1 MAIPLTW
8 KAEIYGAEDV
18 KAKLAEIREQ
28 YKKGDIGIQEYT
40 QKQTFLARQL
50 RQTNLSLGQQKSIF
64 LAMHPALNK
73 LTQAMSVFGSI
84 SRSAL
89 SIMNS
94 LNLATIAQTG
104 FEGRIFDLK
113 MDLIESEKT
122 LREMREAGLGPGM
135 AAYDEEIAKNKEL
148 NAELNNTLKLASDQ
162 GWQNLTTKIFGIGDA
177 IQTAWMGAITT
188 IAAFKL
194 GAFKGLAGTITAFG
208 ESLGSAILSG
218 LSKAFL
224 PATIVQMFSDLFSQ
238 TAGEEGFGS
247 GIDIWVSML
256 TKDLPMALGV
266 AGAFLTQFFLKDLPN
281 WANKGFAELGVII
294 KNITKGITDGI
305 IFIINAV
312 IKGINFL
319 ISQWNKAASKSKGL
333 LPKIT
338 PLEELKTSTI
348 SGGGS
353 ASAGGTAPIPGVL
366 TGMTASG
373 GNTIVVNVGGSI
385 WSTKELEKLF
395 NDALKNSLKRT
406 GLG

>member
-1 MAIPLTW
+1 MAIPLIW

-18 KAKLAEIREQ
+18 RAKLAEIREQ

-40 QKQTFLARQL
+40 QKQTYLARQL
-50 RQTNLSLGQQKSIF
+50 RQTNMSLGMQKSIF

-89 SIMNS
+89 SIMNA

-122 LREMREAGLGPGM
+122 LRQMREAGLGPGN
-135 AAYDEEIAKNKEL
+135 AAYDEEIARNKEL
-148 NAELNNTLKLASDQ
+148 NAELGNTLKLAADQ

-177 IQTAWMGAITT
+177 IQTAWMGAIAT

-194 GAFKGLAGTITAFG
+194 GAFKGLASTITAFG
-208 ESLGSAILSG
+208 GQLGGAILAG

-266 AGAFLTQFFLKDLPN
+266 AGAFLTQFFLTDLPN
-281 WANKGFAELGVII
+281 WANKGFTELGVIV

-305 IFIINAV
+305 IEIINAV
-312 IKGINFL
+312 IRAINYL
-319 ISQWNKAASKSKGL
+319 IKQWNKASRASGGR

-338 PLEELKTSTI
+338 PLEEIKTSNMT
-348 SGGGS
+348 SGSSS
-353 ASAGGTAPIPGVL
+353 ATAPIPGVL
-366 TGMTASG
+366 TGMTASS
-373 GNTIVVNVGGSI
+373 GNQVVVNVAGSI

-395 NDALKNSLKRT
+395 NDALKNTLKRT
-406 GLG
+406 GFG